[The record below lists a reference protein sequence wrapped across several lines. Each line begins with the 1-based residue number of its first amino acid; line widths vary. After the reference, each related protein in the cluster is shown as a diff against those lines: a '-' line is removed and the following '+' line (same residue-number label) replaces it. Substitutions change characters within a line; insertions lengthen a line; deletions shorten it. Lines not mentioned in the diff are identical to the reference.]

1 MAEIE
6 PHDDHGNTV
15 AAWVMVGILLVA
27 VVIMSIAI
35 VFPNLALFIGGVV
48 VAIAGLIA
56 GKVLQSAG
64 YGKKPAEG
72 HSRA

>member
-15 AAWVMVGILLVA
+15 AAWVCVGILLVA
-27 VVIMSIAI
+27 VVIMAIA
-35 VFPNLALFIGGVV
+35 VAFPNLALFIGGVV
-48 VAIAGLIA
+48 VAIVGLIA

-64 YGKKPAEG
+64 YGKKPAGEHAQG
-72 HSRA
+72 